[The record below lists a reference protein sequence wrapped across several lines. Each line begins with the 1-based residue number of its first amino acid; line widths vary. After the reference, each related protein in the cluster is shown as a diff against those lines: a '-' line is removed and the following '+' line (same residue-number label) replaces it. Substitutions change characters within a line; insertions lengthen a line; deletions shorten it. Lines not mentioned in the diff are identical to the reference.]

1 MKCKKY
7 EMQKAEVSCLGIH
20 YDTFRPIYEQI
31 IEYVVKKLA
40 SGKLEAGDKLPS
52 QRNLAQELNVNPNTV
67 QRAYREME
75 LQGLVETKRGLGTF
89 VTESEARIRE
99 ISQELSQNI
108 ITEFVEQMRFLG
120 YEDCE
125 ISSRLE
131 KTLNQ
136 DQ

>member
-1 MKCKKY
+1 M
-7 EMQKAEVSCLGIH
+7 GIH
-20 YDTFRPIYEQI
+20 YDTSRPIYEQI